1 MFEEGN
7 YYYKLYYDTTLL
19 RDSSEF
25 DEFFEDED
33 EAQEDAELVKESK
46 IEQWK
51 CDEAWHEDDSEE
63 YFDIVICEKGE

>member
-7 YYYKLYYDTTLL
+7 YYYKLYYDITLL

-33 EAQEDAELVKESK
+33 EAQEEAESMKQDK

-51 CDEAWHEDDSEE
+51 ADEAWHEDDSED